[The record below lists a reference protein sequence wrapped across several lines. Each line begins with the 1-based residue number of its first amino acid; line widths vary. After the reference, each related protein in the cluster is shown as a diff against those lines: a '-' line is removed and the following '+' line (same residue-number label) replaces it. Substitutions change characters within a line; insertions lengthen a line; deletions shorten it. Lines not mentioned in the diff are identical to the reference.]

1 MNYKLEDYYYHTISK
16 DDVNQTYQILE
27 KVLYDRQLK
36 SQELLGKSENKFN
49 GLNYISLASY
59 TKNSEYKSFI
69 IDEENFKNSKL
80 SNMFDNYNSYLEYM
94 KLDSL
99 LEKPLSKEE
108 FFIKNNTTNKR
119 DYFNYLDSISISY
132 PVDIKY
138 LYNKTSDIVY
148 KFILDIINDDI
159 LNCAK
164 SENCFDEYIKKSKG
178 ITFVFPKTIEVENV
192 TIIPNLPFEIESK
205 LVELLSN
212 QENRYSNQIG
222 EVQVKSYL
230 DIDKAIGIIV
240 SNDINLDIINKILIE
255 NKFNDLKLFKLI
267 NNELIEI

>member
-1 MNYKLEDYYYHTISK
+1 MNYKLENYYYHTISK
-16 DDVNQTYQILE
+16 DDVNQTYQIFE
-27 KVLYDRQLK
+27 KVLNDKQLK
-36 SQELLGKSENKFN
+36 SQKMLGKSESKFN
-49 GLNYISLASY
+49 GLNYISLAAH
-59 TKNSEYKSFI
+59 TKNSEYKTFI
-69 IDEENFKNSKL
+69 IDEDNYKDSKL

-99 LEKPLSKEE
+99 LEKPISKEE

-119 DYFNYLDSISISY
+119 DYFNYLDSISRSY

-138 LYNKTSDIVY
+138 LYNKTNDAVY
-148 KFILDIINDDI
+148 KYILNIINEDI

-205 LVELLSN
+205 LVELLAN
-212 QENRYSNQIG
+212 QENRYSNQVG
-222 EVQVKSYL
+222 EVQLKNSL
-230 DIDKAIGIIV
+230 DIDKAMGIII
-240 SNDINLDIINKILIE
+240 SNDMNLDIINKMLIE
-255 NKFNDLKLFKLI
+255 KNYVFKLFRLT

>member
-1 MNYKLEDYYYHTISK
+1 M
-16 DDVNQTYQILE
+16 
-27 KVLYDRQLK
+27 
-36 SQELLGKSENKFN
+36 LGKSESKFN
-49 GLNYISLASY
+49 GLNYISLAAH
-59 TKNSEYKSFI
+59 TKNSEYKTFI
-69 IDEENFKNSKL
+69 IDEDNYKDTKL

-99 LEKPLSKEE
+99 LEKPISKEE

-119 DYFNYLDSISISY
+119 DYFNYLDSISRSY

-138 LYNKTSDIVY
+138 LYNKTNDVVY
-148 KFILDIINDDI
+148 KYILEIINEDI

-205 LVELLSN
+205 LVELLAN
-212 QENRYSNQIG
+212 QENRYSNQVG
-222 EVQVKSYL
+222 EVQVKNSL
-230 DIDKAIGIIV
+230 DIDKAMGIII
-240 SNDINLDIINKILIE
+240 SNDMNLDIINKMLIE
-255 NKFNDLKLFKLI
+255 KKYVFKLFRLT

>member
-16 DDVNQTYQILE
+16 DNINQTYQIFE
-27 KVLYDRQLK
+27 KVLNDRQLK
-36 SQELLGKSENKFN
+36 SQEMLGKSENKFN

-69 IDEENFKNSKL
+69 IDEENYKKSKL
-80 SNMFDNYNSYLEYM
+80 SIMFDNYNSYLEYM

-99 LEKPLSKEE
+99 LEEPISKEE

-119 DYFNYLDSISISY
+119 DYFNYLDSISRSY

-138 LYNKTSDIVY
+138 LYNKTNDVVY
-148 KFILDIINDDI
+148 KYILDIIDEDI

-164 SENCFDEYIKKSKG
+164 SDNCFDEYIKKSKG
-178 ITFVFPKTIEVENV
+178 ITFVFPKSVEIENV

-205 LVELLSN
+205 LVEKISKGTK
-212 QENRYSNQIG
+212 RYSNQIG
-222 EVQVKSYL
+222 EVQVKNSL
-230 DIDKAIGIIV
+230 DINEAIGIII
-240 SNDINLDIINKILIE
+240 SKDINFDIINKVLIE
-255 NKFNDLKLFKLI
+255 NNYDFKLFRLI
-267 NNELIEI
+267 DDELIEI